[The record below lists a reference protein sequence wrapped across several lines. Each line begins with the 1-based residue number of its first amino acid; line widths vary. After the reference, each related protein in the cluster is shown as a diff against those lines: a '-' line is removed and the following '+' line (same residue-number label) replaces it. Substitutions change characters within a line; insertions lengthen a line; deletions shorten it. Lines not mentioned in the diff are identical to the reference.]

1 MRKLP
6 RLSSAQRRKEQIRQ
20 TKLAP
25 VSLSLLDLGLTDY
38 IFYTH
43 SCVSRLLYVHK
54 KTWLVYNLTSFIS
67 IWWEFVITLAI
78 KPSPIL
84 SNILSNSTVYT
95 ISIHYIQTTIKI
107 WIWEGKCEIRKRSR
121 REGCMRCRGGGLY
134 EQWFNKKASSY
145 NLVKK
150 SLGKNI
156 MFKFWLINLFYS
168 VANMRK
174 KSRFL

>member
-6 RLSSAQRRKEQIRQ
+6 RLSSAQRRKERIRQ

-38 IFYTH
+38 SFYTH
-43 SCVSRLLYVHK
+43 SCVLWLLYVHK

-84 SNILSNSTVYT
+84 SNATVYN
-95 ISIHYIQTTIKI
+95 ISINYIQNTINI
-107 WIWEGKCEIRKRSR
+107 WTWEGRCEMRKRSR
-121 REGCMRCRGGGLY
+121 REGCKRCRGGRG
-134 EQWFNKKASSY
+134 
-145 NLVKK
+145 
-150 SLGKNI
+150 GG
-156 MFKFWLINLFYS
+156 
-168 VANMRK
+168 
-174 KSRFL
+174 